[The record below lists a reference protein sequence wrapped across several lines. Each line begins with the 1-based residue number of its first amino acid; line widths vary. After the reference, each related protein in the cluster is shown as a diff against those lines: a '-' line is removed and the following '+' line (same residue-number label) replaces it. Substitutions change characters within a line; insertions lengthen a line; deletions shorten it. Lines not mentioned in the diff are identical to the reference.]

1 MRLNS
6 LSMNNFKKYRGSVR
20 VEFQDGLTGIVGGN
34 GSGKSTIVEA
44 IAWALYGSR
53 ASTVRRDFIKNSR
66 ASERDDLEVKLSLYS
81 DGKEVTIFRAMR
93 GKNMT
98 PEARLSIDGVLVAN
112 GTREVDGRLGEIL
125 RISFSDFMKTFYARQ
140 KDLDNLIRDRG
151 SEKREYLLALLGLD
165 EVRDRAIEEIRSDL
179 KEAEGE
185 IGRLEGALAEIGD
198 VGEMIAVL
206 EKEVSKTRDE
216 LAAAREEES
225 HLAIEAEKRRRTLEG
240 ELERRRTRDH
250 LRGETDRLS
259 RDLEERRRAV
269 LLDEKRLS
277 EIEEGRWR
285 LFELEPKL
293 ARLASVRGRLEEL
306 EPKRVRHQEL
316 LEFRAR
322 AKAEMEGR
330 SRGLK
335 EAGTRLLRLLEE
347 RREMESIQPR
357 EEEYRRLI
365 SDLEALESKRDRY
378 HKLSALAGEERGREE
393 AARENIAR
401 AKEALLGL
409 LAAKGRMEEIFP
421 SVDRYRALG
430 AEISRQKNERE
441 KRRRLSELGER
452 QAAVA
457 SRIDSLRAEV
467 AALDG
472 EISELGDLTGR
483 EADLQKRGEEIDR
496 LKKSLEG
503 EIADLNLK
511 ISVSRRELEEAA
523 EERSRI
529 EALGEESLCPA
540 CERPL
545 AGQRDLLLEKYG
557 TAASKAEERISCLEE
572 LRGEALS
579 RREGAARSAEEL
591 RIDLS
596 ALTGLKARAGEI
608 LAEKRGLSARISELL
623 DEAMKIK
630 ADIEAV
636 GPADF
641 DPEIFERLEAEAG
654 ALHDLVA
661 EHAILTV
668 RIEEIPKRRVELEE
682 ASRYLAA
689 SLEKLSSLAE
699 MMAKL
704 GYDEEERS
712 RLRERIGSLREDHH
726 RFTALE
732 HRTGEIPDLE
742 EAVLSAKREVE
753 RLKKGYEE
761 VEGEIE
767 LLGFSPAADKSLREE
782 AKELQ
787 KAEALASEVRLALA
801 AEGEVRLHLEEAKA
815 AATKLAGEIADAE
828 ERLSILVFSDGAYE
842 EAEAAL
848 ERAGLRLEDAR
859 KRGSQLAIRLA
870 LAEGE
875 LERLNREAARK
886 EELEEK
892 AACRRVRVQVVE
904 TTRGLANRFMDAILV
919 RIRNEI
925 AEEAGRILREVTGKY
940 GRIGIDDDFNILV
953 EDEGDF
959 YPISRY
965 SGGEIDM
972 IAVSVRVAISE
983 YLMRFSSNGPGYS
996 FLILD
1001 EVFGSQDVEHRES
1014 MINMLRSLDDRF
1026 PQIFAISH
1034 IGEVQG
1040 QFDNSILVVEDDDG
1054 SSRIEVDLR

>member
-6 LSMNNFKKYRGSVR
+6 LSMKNFKKYRGSVR

-53 ASTVRRDFIKNSR
+53 ASTVRREFIKNSR
-66 ASERDDLEVKLSLYS
+66 ASERDDLEVKLSLNS
-81 DGKEVTIFRAMR
+81 DGKEMTILRAMR

-98 PEARLSIDGVLVAN
+98 PEAMLRIDGELVAT
-112 GTREVDGRLGEIL
+112 GTREVDGRLEEIL
-125 RISFSDFMKTFYARQ
+125 RISFQDFMKTFYARQ

-151 SEKREYLLALLGLD
+151 SEKREYLLSLLGLD
-165 EVRDRAIEEIRSDL
+165 EVRDRAMEEIRSDL
-179 KEAEGE
+179 REAEGE

-198 VGEMIAVL
+198 VGEMIGL
-206 EKEVSKTRDE
+206 RDQEVASG
-216 LAAAREEES
+216 REEVAIAIERQAD
-225 HLAIEAEKRRRTLEG
+225 LAIEVEKRRRVLEG

-259 RDLEERRRAV
+259 RDLEERRRAI
-269 LLDEKRLS
+269 LLYEKRLS
-277 EIEEGRWR
+277 QIEEGRWK

-293 ARLASVRGRLEEL
+293 ARLATVREEL
-306 EPKRVRHQEL
+306 EEMEPKRARHQEL
-316 LEFRAR
+316 LELRAR

-335 EAGTRLLRLLEE
+335 EAETRLCRLQEE
-347 RREMESIQPR
+347 RRQMELILPR

-365 SDLEALESKRDRY
+365 SDLEALEAKRDR
-378 HKLSALAGEERGREE
+378 HQNLSTLAGEERAREE
-393 AARENIAR
+393 EARKNAARIR
-401 AKEALLGL
+401 EALLGH
-409 LAAKGRMEEIFP
+409 LAAKDRMEEIGP
-421 SVDRYRALG
+421 SVDRYRALE
-430 AEISRQKNERE
+430 AEISRQKSERE
-441 KRRRLSELGER
+441 KSRRLSDLEER
-452 QAAVA
+452 AAAVTT
-457 SRIDSLRAEV
+457 RIDSLRAEV
-467 AALDG
+467 AALDE

-483 EADLQKRGEEIDR
+483 EASLQKRGEEIDR
-496 LKKSLEG
+496 IKKSLEG
-503 EIADLNLK
+503 EIADLNLR
-511 ISVSRRELEEAA
+511 ISVSRRELAEAA

-545 AGQRDLLLEKYG
+545 VGQRDLLLDKYG
-557 TAASKAEERISCLEE
+557 TAASDAAERISRLEE
-572 LRGEALS
+572 LRGEVIA
-579 RREGAARSAEEL
+579 RKEGAARSAEEL
-591 RIDLS
+591 LIDLS
-596 ALTGLKARAGEI
+596 ALTGLKARAAEI
-608 LAEKRGLSARISELL
+608 FAEKRSLGSRISELL
-623 DEAMKIK
+623 VEAEMIK
-630 ADIEAV
+630 AEIVAL

-641 DPEIFERLEAEAG
+641 DPEIFDRLEAEAE
-654 ALHDLVA
+654 ALQDLVGEYA
-661 EHAILTV
+661 ALAV
-668 RIEEIPKRRVELEE
+668 RIEEIPKRRAELDE
-682 ASRYLAA
+682 ASRSLAA
-689 SLEKLSSLAE
+689 SLEKLTSLAE

-704 GYDEEERS
+704 GYSEDERS
-712 RLRERIGSLREDHH
+712 RVRERISSLREEHK

-753 RLKKGYEE
+753 RLKKGHEE

-767 LLGFSPAADKSLREE
+767 LLGFSPATDRSLQEE
-782 AKELQ
+782 GKELQ
-787 KAEALASEVRLALA
+787 KAEALAGEIRLALA
-801 AEGEVRLHLEEAKA
+801 AEGEVRLHLEEARA
-815 AATKLAGEIADAE
+815 AASRISGEIADAE
-828 ERLSILVFSDGAYE
+828 EKLSALFFSDGAYE

-848 ERAGLRLEDAR
+848 EGAGLRLEEAR
-859 KRGSQLAIRLA
+859 KRGSQLAISLA

-875 LERLNREAARK
+875 LERLKREAARK
-886 EELEEK
+886 EELEDKE
-892 AACRRVRVQVVE
+892 AGWRVRVQVLD

-925 AEEAGRILREVTGKY
+925 AEEAGRILRDVTGKY

-953 EDEGDF
+953 EDEGEF
-959 YPISRY
+959 YPISRF

-983 YLMRFSSNGPGYS
+983 YLMRFSKDGPGYS

-1040 QFDNSILVVEDDDG
+1040 QFENSILVVEDDDG
-1054 SSRIEVDLR
+1054 SSRIEVELR

>member
-1 MRLNS
+1 MK
-6 LSMNNFKKYRGSVR
+6 NFKKYRGSVR

-53 ASTVRRDFIKNSR
+53 ASTVRREFIKNSR
-66 ASERDDLEVKLSLYS
+66 ASERDDLEVKLSLNS
-81 DGKEVTIFRAMR
+81 DGKEMTILRAMR

-98 PEARLSIDGVLVAN
+98 PEAMLRIDGELVAT

-151 SEKREYLLALLGLD
+151 SEKREYLLSLLGLD

-179 KEAEGE
+179 RKAEGE

-198 VGEMIAVL
+198 VGEMIGL
-206 EKEVSKTRDE
+206 RDQEVASG
-216 LAAAREEES
+216 REEVDI
-225 HLAIEAEKRRRTLEG
+225 AIAKQSDLTIEVEERRRALEG
-240 ELERRRTRDH
+240 ELERRRTWDH
-250 LRGETDRLS
+250 LRGETGRLS
-259 RDLEERRRAV
+259 RDLEERRRAILV
-269 LLDEKRLS
+269 DEKRLS
-277 EIEEGRWR
+277 QIEEGRWR

-293 ARLASVRGRLEEL
+293 ARLASVRGQLEEMA
-306 EPKRVRHQEL
+306 PKRARHQEL

-322 AKAEMEGR
+322 AKAEIEGR
-330 SRGLK
+330 YRGLK
-335 EAGTRLLRLLEE
+335 ETETRLCRLLEE
-347 RREMESIQPR
+347 RRELESILSR

-365 SDLEALESKRDRY
+365 SDLEVLEAKRDRY
-378 HKLSALAGEERGREE
+378 QKLSTLAGEERAREE
-393 AARENIAR
+393 EARKNASRAR
-401 AKEALLGL
+401 EALLGL
-409 LAAKGRMEEIFP
+409 LAAKDRMEEICP
-421 SVDRYRALG
+421 SVDRYRVLE
-430 AEISRQKNERE
+430 AEISRQKRERE
-441 KRRRLSELGER
+441 KSRRLSELEER
-452 QAAVA
+452 AVA
-457 SRIDSLRAEV
+457 VVSRIDSLRAGV
-467 AALDG
+467 ATLDE
-472 EISELGDLTGR
+472 EISELGDLPAR

-496 LKKSLEG
+496 LLRSVDD

-511 ISVSRRELEEAA
+511 ISVSRREQAVAA

-557 TAASKAEERISCLEE
+557 KAASAAAERISRLEE
-572 LRGEALS
+572 LRGEVIA
-579 RREGAARSAEEL
+579 RKERAAVSAEEL

-596 ALTGLKARAGEI
+596 ALTGLKARAAEI
-608 LAEKRGLSARISELL
+608 FAEKRGLSARISDLL
-623 DEAMKIK
+623 DEGVKIK
-630 ADIEAV
+630 AEIEAV

-641 DPEIFERLEAEAG
+641 DPEIFDRLEAEAG
-654 ALHDLVA
+654 ALQDLIGEYA
-661 EHAILTV
+661 ALAV
-668 RIEEIPKRRVELEE
+668 RIEEIPKRRAELEE
-682 ASRYLAA
+682 ASRSLAA
-689 SLEKLSSLAE
+689 SVEKLASLAE

-704 GYDEEERS
+704 GYSEDERS
-712 RLRERIGSLREDHH
+712 RVRESISFLRGDHQ

-742 EAVLSAKREVE
+742 EAVLSAKSEVE

-767 LLGFSPAADKSLREE
+767 LLGFSSATDRSLQEE
-782 AKELQ
+782 AKMLQ
-787 KAEALASEVRLALA
+787 KAEAVASQIRLALA
-801 AEGEVRLHLEEAKA
+801 AEGEVRLHREEAEA
-815 AATKLAGEIADAE
+815 AASRIAREIADAE
-828 ERLSILVFSDGAYE
+828 DKLSALVFSDRAYQ

-848 ERAGLRLEDAR
+848 EGAGLRLEEAR

-875 LERLNREAARK
+875 LKRLKREAARK

-892 AACRRVRVQVVE
+892 AAGWRVRVQVLE
-904 TTRGLANRFMDAILV
+904 MTRSLANRFMDAILV

-940 GRIGIDDDFNILV
+940 GRISIDDDFNILV
-953 EDEGDF
+953 EDEGEF
-959 YPISRY
+959 YPISRF

-983 YLMRFSSNGPGYS
+983 YLMRFSKDGPGYS

-1040 QFDNSILVVEDDDG
+1040 QFENSILVVEDEDG
-1054 SSRIEVDLR
+1054 SSRIDVELR